1 MSTKYIMIAS
11 AAFLGLL
18 GAASQFLPAE
28 ILVYFNVEA
37 NTLNEMIIQL
47 AGALYLG
54 FAMLNWMGKS
64 NIIGGVYSRP
74 VSMGNFLHFL
84 IGAITLANVLFAGN
98 NGTAIIVITILYSL
112 FALAFAKIVF
122 FHPVKAITKG

>member
-18 GAASQFLPAE
+18 GAASQFLPTE
-28 ILVYFNVEA
+28 ILTYFNA
-37 NTLNEMIIQL
+37 DTNALNEMIIQL

-64 NIIGGVYSRP
+64 NIIGGIYSRP
-74 VSMGNFLHFL
+74 VSLGNFMHFL
-84 IGAITLANVLFAGN
+84 VGAITLINFLFAGN
-98 NGTAIIVITILYSL
+98 NGTVIIIITILYSL
-112 FALAFAKIVF
+112 FAIAFAKIVF
-122 FHPVKAITKG
+122 FHPVKPAGGN